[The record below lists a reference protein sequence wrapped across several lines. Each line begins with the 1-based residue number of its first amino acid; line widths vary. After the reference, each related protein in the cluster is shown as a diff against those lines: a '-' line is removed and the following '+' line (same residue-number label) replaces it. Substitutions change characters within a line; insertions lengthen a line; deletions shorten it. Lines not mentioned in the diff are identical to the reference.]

1 MGTAISPTRTV
12 FRNSRSQMPIRTIEV
27 TVMRGMIRNI
37 AVMGCL
43 AAPLGLL
50 GAGTEWST
58 QKELKVASRIKKE
71 VAKDEALRPSSRN
84 VDVTIRNGVVTLKGM
99 VQTETES
106 QEILGKAES
115 EVIQETPS
123 ELINSAFFRFDNQLE
138 LGPQ

>member
-1 MGTAISPTRTV
+1 
-12 FRNSRSQMPIRTIEV
+12 
-27 TVMRGMIRNI
+27 MRGMIRNI

-43 AAPLGLL
+43 ALPLGLL
-50 GAGTEWST
+50 GAGTEWNSK
-58 QKELKVASRIKKE
+58 KELKVASRIKKE
-71 VAKDEALRPSSRN
+71 VAKDEALQPSSRN

-99 VQTETES
+99 VQSETER

-138 LGPQ
+138 VAPQ